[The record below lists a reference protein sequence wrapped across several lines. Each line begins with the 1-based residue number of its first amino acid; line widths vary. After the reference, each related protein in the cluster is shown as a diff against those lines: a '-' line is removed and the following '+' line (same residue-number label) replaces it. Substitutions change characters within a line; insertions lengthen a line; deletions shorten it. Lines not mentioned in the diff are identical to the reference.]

1 MVGAAKANVAM
12 MRPAFSDIRA
22 TVDDLVAE
30 GDKVAAYVSFTGS
43 TRVRCSDSRQPARRL
58 PSGCCYGV
66 SRDRCPSGPTVSR
79 RLKKVRRLPPSPD
92 RHDCPIVL
100 IAAAAPGNTSRV
112 RPMLFVSEY
121 GRHPVRDAL
130 SWRPPMSTGMDWHTA
145 GCQGG
150 ASRCCRQGRRA
161 STSRLALPICE
172 GRHRRAVFSPVALLR
187 RGVGRSNIG
196 VTVDRLGIIYPV
208 ADRRARAS

>member
-1 MVGAAKANVAM
+1 MIVESNKTSIRRYFDEVWVRGDLAVLDDLFVPGSLMVGAAKANVAM

-79 RLKKVRRLPPSPD
+79 RLKKVRRLPPSPE
-92 RHDCPIVL
+92 RHDCPIVRSSVFGSMERRRL
-100 IAAAAPGNTSRV
+100 GS
-112 RPMLFVSEY
+112 
-121 GRHPVRDAL
+121 GRY
-130 SWRPPMSTGMDWHTA
+130 
-145 GCQGG
+145 
-150 ASRCCRQGRRA
+150 
-161 STSRLALPICE
+161 RLADDR
-172 GRHRRAVFSPVALLR
+172 GR
-187 RGVGRSNIG
+187 
-196 VTVDRLGIIYPV
+196 
-208 ADRRARAS
+208 